1 MKNFFLKFKKQLSVS
16 TLAILV
22 GLASFSFVDN
32 YFEVSKNLEIFTA
45 AYREVDRSYVDPIEP
60 GKMIRTAIEAM
71 FKSLDPYTNF
81 YSESEIEDFRFMT
94 TGKYGGIGAVIGTID
109 GKTVVIDPYEGFP
122 AGKAGLLPGDEIIEI
137 DGTKVAGKDNDG
149 ISKLLKGSPKTKVIL
164 TIQKFGSTTPE
175 KISIEREEITLSP
188 VTYQGMINSEVGY
201 IQFESFTEGS
211 AEKIKKAFTELKAKG
226 MKKLILDLRNNGGG
240 SLDEAVNIVG
250 MFVPKNSLVVDTR
263 GRRAEYS
270 QKYFTR
276 NQPLDTEIPL
286 VVLVN
291 ENSASASEIVS
302 GCIQDY
308 DRGVVIG
315 ERTYGKGL
323 VQTVRPLVYNTQMK
337 VTTAK
342 YYTPSGRCVQEIDY
356 SNGEHKKTDPAKRE
370 TFKTSKGRTV
380 FGGGGVTPDIGIS
393 SDSLHEITATLLEKN
408 LIFQFAAQVRRK
420 EKAPASAKDI
430 QLTEQQY
437 QQFVQFVES
446 KNLDFQTETEKKL
459 QALIASAKDDDYF
472 ERISPSIESLKQTL
486 ASEKKRD
493 LIHFKKEIKELIES
507 ELAFH
512 YFYQRGRV
520 EQSWANDPVL
530 QKGIKTLSQ
539 LEEYQKIIR
548 P

>member
-1 MKNFFLKFKKQLSVS
+1 MNHFLKKFKKQLTVS
-16 TLAILV
+16 AFALIV
-22 GLASFSFVDN
+22 GITSFSFVDN

-122 AGKAGLLPGDEIIEI
+122 ANKAGLHPGDEIIEI
-137 DGTKVAGKDNDG
+137 DGTKVTGKDNDG
-149 ISKLLKGSPKTKVIL
+149 ISKLLKGSPKTKVVL

-175 KISIEREEITLSP
+175 KITIEREEISLSP
-188 VTYQGMINSEVGY
+188 VTYQGMINAEVGY

-211 AEKIKKAFTELKAKG
+211 AEKIKKAFTDLKSKG

-276 NQPLDTEIPL
+276 NQPIDTEIPL

-315 ERTYGKGL
+315 ARTFGKGL

-356 SNGEHKKTDPAKRE
+356 SNGDHKKTDPTKRE

-380 FGGGGVTPDIGIS
+380 FGGGGVTPDVAVT
-393 SDSLHEITATLLEKN
+393 SDSLHEISAALLEKN
-408 LIFQFAAQVRRK
+408 LFFLYAANFRRN
-420 EKAPASAKDI
+420 EKSPTSAKSI
-430 QLTEQQY
+430 HLTD
-437 QQFVQFVES
+437 QQFQDFVRFVES
-446 KNLDFQTETEKKL
+446 KNIDFKTETEKKL
-459 QALIASAKDDDYF
+459 NALIASAKEDDYF
-472 ERISPSIESLKQTL
+472 ERISSSIQELKKTIEN
-486 ASEKKRD
+486 EKKRD
-493 LIHFKKEIKELIES
+493 LLYFKKEIKEFLES
-507 ELAFH
+507 EIAFH
-512 YFYQRGRV
+512 YFYQKGRV
-520 EQSWANDPVL
+520 EQSWENDPTL
-530 QKGIKTLSQ
+530 QKGISMFNQ
-539 LEEYQKIIR
+539 MEEYQKIIQ

>member
-1 MKNFFLKFKKQLSVS
+1 MKTIFQKFKKQISVS
-16 TLAILV
+16 ALAIFV
-22 GLASFSFVDN
+22 GFTSFSFVDN

-60 GKMIRTAIEAM
+60 GKMIRSAIEAM

-94 TGKYGGIGAVIGTID
+94 TGKYGGIGAVIGTMD
-109 GKTVVIDPYEGFP
+109 GKTIVIDPYEGFP
-122 AGKAGLLPGDEIIEI
+122 ANKAGLLPGDEILEI
-137 DGTKVAGKDNDG
+137 DGTKAAGKDNDG

-164 TIQKFGSTTPE
+164 TVLKLGSSSPE
-175 KISIEREEITLSP
+175 KITIEREEITLSP
-188 VTYQGMINSEVGY
+188 VTYHGMINTEVGY

-211 AEKIKKAFTELKAKG
+211 AEKIKKAFADLKAKG

-276 NQPLDTEIPL
+276 NQPIDTEIPL

-315 ERTYGKGL
+315 ARTFGKGL

-356 SNGEHKKTDPAKRE
+356 SNAEHKKSDPAKRE

-380 FGGGGVTPDIGIS
+380 FGGGGVTPDIAIL
-393 SDSLHEITATLLEKN
+393 SDSLHEISATLLEKN
-408 LIFQFAAQVRRK
+408 LIFQYAAQFRRK
-420 EKAPASAKDI
+420 EKSPSSPKEI
-430 QLTEQQY
+430 HLTDQQY
-437 QQFVQFVES
+437 QDFIKFVES
-446 KNLDFQTETEKKL
+446 KNIDFRTETEKKL
-459 QALIASAKDDDYF
+459 NALIASAKEDDYYD
-472 ERISPSIESLKQTL
+472 RISSSIEELKKTL
-486 ASEKKRD
+486 SAEKKRD
-493 LIHFKKEIKELIES
+493 LIHFKKEVKELLES
-507 ELAFH
+507 EIAFH
-512 YFYQRGRV
+512 FFYQRGRV
-520 EQSWANDPVL
+520 EQSWSHDPVL
-530 QKGIKTLSQ
+530 QKGISTLTK

>member
-1 MKNFFLKFKKQLSVS
+1 MKSILKKFKKQLSVS
-16 TLAILV
+16 ALAIFV
-22 GLASFSFVDN
+22 GVASFSFVDN

-81 YSESEIEDFRFMT
+81 FSESEIEDFRFMT
-94 TGKYGGIGAVIGTID
+94 TGKYGGIGAVIGNID

-122 AGKAGLLPGDEIIEI
+122 ANKAGLLPGDEILEI

-149 ISKLLKGSPKTKVIL
+149 ISKLLKGSPKTKVSLSIL
-164 TIQKFGSTTPE
+164 KFGSSTPE
-175 KISIEREEITLSP
+175 KITIEREEITLSP
-188 VTYQGMINSEVGY
+188 VTYHGMINSEVGY

-211 AEKIKKAFTELKAKG
+211 AEKIKKAFTDLKAKG

-263 GRRAEYS
+263 GKRAEYS

-276 NQPLDTEIPL
+276 SQPIDTEIPL

-315 ERTYGKGL
+315 ARTFGKGL
-323 VQTVRPLVYNTQMK
+323 VQSVRPLVYNTQMK

-356 SNGEHKKTDPAKRE
+356 SNGEHKKTIAAKRE

-380 FGGGGVTPDIGIS
+380 FGGGGVTPDVAVL
-393 SDSLHEITATLLEKN
+393 SDSLHEISATLLEKN
-408 LIFQFAAQVRRK
+408 LIFLYAAQFRRK
-420 EKAPASAKDI
+420 EKSPASPKEIHLND
-430 QLTEQQY
+430 QQY
-437 QQFVQFVES
+437 QQFIQFVES
-446 KNLDFQTETEKKL
+446 KNIDFQTETEKKL
-459 QALIASAKDDDYF
+459 NALIASAKDDDYY
-472 ERISPSIESLKQTL
+472 ERISTSIEELKKTI
-486 ASEKKRD
+486 SNEKKRD
-493 LIHFKKEIKELIES
+493 LIHFKKEIKDLLES
-507 ELAFH
+507 EIAFH

-520 EQSWANDPVL
+520 EQSWSNDVVL
-530 QKGIKTLSQ
+530 QKGINTLSQ

>member
-1 MKNFFLKFKKQLSVS
+1 MKHFLIKFKKQLSVS

-22 GLASFSFVDN
+22 GLTSFSFVDN

-71 FKSLDPYTNF
+71 FKTLDPYTNF

-122 AGKAGLLPGDEIIEI
+122 AGKAGLLPGDEILEI

-149 ISKLLKGSPKTKVIL
+149 ISKLLKGSPKTKVVL
-164 TIQKFGSTTPE
+164 TIQKFGSSSQE
-175 KISIEREEITLSP
+175 KITLEREEISLSP
-188 VTYQGMINSEVGY
+188 VTYHGMINEEVGY

-211 AEKIKKAFTELKAKG
+211 AEKIKKAFTDLKGKG

-276 NQPLDTEIPL
+276 SQPIDTEIPL

-315 ERTYGKGL
+315 ARTFGKGL

-356 SNGEHKKTDPAKRE
+356 SNGGHKKMDPTKRE

-380 FGGGGVTPDIGIS
+380 FGGGGVTPDLAVI
-393 SDSLHEITATLLEKN
+393 SDSLHEISATLLEKN
-408 LIFQFAAQVRRK
+408 LIFQFAAQFRRK
-420 EKAPASAKDI
+420 EKTPHSPQEI
-430 QLTEQQY
+430 HLTDQQY
-437 QQFVQFVES
+437 QQFIQFVEA
-446 KNLDFQTETEKKL
+446 KNIDFQTETEKKL
-459 QALIASAKDDDYF
+459 NSLIASAKEDDYYD
-472 ERISPSIESLKQTL
+472 RISTSIEELKKTI

-493 LIHFKKEIKELIES
+493 LIHFKKEIKELLES
-507 ELAFH
+507 EIAFH

-520 EQSWANDPVL
+520 EQSWSNDPIL
-530 QKGIKTLSQ
+530 QKGVKTLSKI
-539 LEEYQKIIR
+539 EEYQKIIR